1 MQRISRWPDVSIKK
15 PIGARAQRKADRPG
29 EILDAA
35 FEEFVQSGYVAT
47 RVEDIAGRIGV
58 TKGTIYFYFETKE
71 KLFEEMIRHVS
82 TPFSE
87 VKAFLQTLNG
97 PYAERLKD
105 FIRIVYQRIATDR
118 NSRELL
124 RFMIAEGSRFPHI
137 VDHHYDEFI
146 LPLME
151 ALRELFEAGVAAGEF
166 CGSPLTKI
174 PEIALSPALLMS
186 FWMML
191 FSDRKIFDV
200 EAFIDAHSEILLN
213 GLLRKA
219 PL

>member
-1 MQRISRWPDVSIKK
+1 MQIPVTTVSTTKAIGSR
-15 PIGARAQRKADRPG
+15 ARRKADRPG

-47 RVEDIAGRIGV
+47 RVEDIAARVGV

-82 TPFSE
+82 VPFSD
-87 VKAFLQTLNG
+87 VKTYLQALQG
-97 PYAERLKD
+97 PYEQRLKD
-105 FIRIVYQRIATDR
+105 FIRIVYQRIAADR

-124 RFMIAEGSRFPHI
+124 RFMIAEGSRFPGI

-146 LPLME
+146 LPLMG

-166 CGSPLTKI
+166 RSSPLTKI
-174 PEIALSPALLMS
+174 PEIALSPGLLMS
-186 FWMML
+186 FWIML
-191 FSDRKIFDV
+191 FSDRKVFDLD
-200 EAFIDAHSEILLN
+200 AFVDAHIEVLLN
-213 GLLRKA
+213 GLLSKA